1 MTTLTLAVAVLL
13 GLVAPAAAP
22 ALSQKKPQAAV
33 LTGCLDQSESD
44 YVLRDERT
52 LEQTALLEA
61 VGFPKEGFAKYV
73 GRKVRVTGTKVSAD
87 RGTTLRVRRVDVISQ
102 TCTPDQ
108 EPQAPK

>member
-1 MTTLTLAVAVLL
+1 MTTLALAVAVLL
-13 GLVAPAAAP
+13 WLAAPAAAP
-22 ALSQKKPQAAV
+22 AQSQKKSQAVV

-52 LEQTALLEA
+52 LEEIALLEPA
-61 VGFPKEGFAKYV
+61 GFPKEGFAKYV
-73 GRKVRVTGTKVSAD
+73 GQKVRLTGTKASAA
-87 RGTTLRVRRVDVISQ
+87 RGTVLRVRKVDVISQ